1 MADNESAWGIG
12 ESFLASGGIQIQGGD
27 GNLHKP
33 MYQLSQ
39 DGEEAD
45 GKQIRND
52 PSALINEASPSKA
65 RG

>member
-1 MADNESAWGIG
+1 
-12 ESFLASGGIQIQGGD
+12 
-27 GNLHKP
+27 

-39 DGEEAD
+39 DGDEAD

-52 PSALINEASPSKA
+52 PSAVINEASPSKA